1 MGISIFILIIPILVV
16 VLIFR
21 LKKWS
26 IIKKIIITLILII
39 VYGTLLGYWL
49 FLDAERRRGEKVI
62 NKIEIIDNE

>member
-1 MGISIFILIIPILVV
+1 MGISIFILGIPILVA

-39 VYGTLLGYWL
+39 VYGALLVYL
-49 FLDAERRRGEKVI
+49 FVQGFDRGLERRII
-62 NKIEIIDNE
+62 NETEIMNNE